1 MEIRFSSGNTQ
12 CGGGVVVVGGGVG
25 GGGRYQFSARTIL
38 AFLTQQGEKW
48 SGLNLWFVLK
58 TKFKRQRV
66 SHIYDHGKSEHIL

>member
-38 AFLTQQGEKW
+38 AFSTQQGGEVVRPKPLVCAEDKIQA
-48 SGLNLWFVLK
+48 SES
-58 TKFKRQRV
+58 V
-66 SHIYDHGKSEHIL
+66 SYL